1 VRCEEGAWADKGLCD
16 ETPRLAPPRVGGGD
30 VFIEERPRPRGVLGS
45 DDMNLDLL
53 VPARARPVP
62 PNDRTRLMLLV
73 AITVFAVVSLAVA
86 MIYASLYIELSPYR
100 AGSFWIG
107 VGLFL
112 AAPLVTRLSASVDA
126 GLAVALLAAMS
137 VIVMPAY
144 YQGGLNSVFLVWL
157 VVIPM
162 VATLYLR
169 AWLGAVAS
177 VAGALIFAGFFLVHT
192 YSELPP
198 HEPEQENVL
207 VLFNL
212 VLALAF
218 MASISML
225 ARHALRR
232 REAALEVAA
241 IDAEASAQVIR
252 ERDEQLERA
261 QRLES
266 IGRLAGGVAHDFN
279 NLLMVINGYTEAALD
294 EARGQPDLEDS
305 LKEVAKAGDR
315 AAVLTRQLL
324 AFGRRQLLEP
334 QNVHLNEVVGELLEM
349 VRRLLPENV
358 VVEARLSDD
367 LWNVFVDPHRIE
379 QVLMNLAVNARDA
392 MPEGGRLTLETA
404 NRVVAAN
411 EISGLDP
418 GEYVGVTMRDTGIGM
433 NEETRARVFEPFFT
447 TKKTG
452 KGTGL
457 GLAMAYGTVTQ
468 SGGAIAIES
477 ALGEGCEIVLLLPR
491 SQGAAQGAAETVEPV
506 AAPTG
511 TQDRERILVVEDES
525 SVRRLIVDLLGRS
538 GYRVEQASDGAF
550 AAERLRT
557 DEAGFDLLIT
567 DVVMP
572 NLGGEALVRQCEAE
586 LGTTPVIFLSG
597 YVEHEIQVG
606 TFAGRTVEVIQK
618 PVHPKRLLLHIRHL
632 LDRGLRP

>member
-1 VRCEEGAWADKGLCD
+1 
-16 ETPRLAPPRVGGGD
+16 
-30 VFIEERPRPRGVLGS
+30 
-45 DDMNLDLL
+45 MNWDLL

-62 PNDRTRLMLLV
+62 PNDRARLMLLV

-86 MIYASLYIELSPYR
+86 MTYASLYIELSPYR

-107 VGLFL
+107 TGLFL

-137 VIVMPAY
+137 AIVMPAY

-169 AWLGAVAS
+169 AWLGAIAS

-192 YSELPP
+192 YYELPP
-198 HEPEQENVL
+198 HEPEKENAL

-218 MASISML
+218 MTSISML

-232 REAALEVAA
+232 REQALEVAA
-241 IDAEASAQVIR
+241 IEAEASAQVIR

-305 LKEVAKAGDR
+305 LREVAKAGDR

-324 AFGRRQLLEP
+324 AFSRRQLLEP
-334 QNVHLNEVVGELLEM
+334 KNVHLNEVVGEFLEM

-358 VVEARLSDD
+358 MVEARLSDD
-367 LWNVFVDPHRIE
+367 LWDVFVDPHRIE

-404 NRVVAAN
+404 NRVLAAN

-418 GEYVGVTMRDTGIGM
+418 GEYIGVTMRDTGIGM
-433 NEETRARVFEPFFT
+433 NEETQARVFEPFFT
-447 TKKTG
+447 TKETG

-457 GLAMAYGTVTQ
+457 GLSMAYGTVTQ

-491 SQGAAQGAAETVEPV
+491 SQGAAEAVEPAV
-506 AAPTG
+506 PRTE
-511 TQDRERILVVEDES
+511 TQGHERILVVEDEP
-525 SVRRLIVDLLGRS
+525 SVRRLVVDLLDRS
-538 GYRVEQASDGAF
+538 GYRVEEASDGAF

-557 DEAGFDLLIT
+557 DEAGFDLVIT
-567 DVVMP
+567 DLVMP

-586 LGTTPVIFLSG
+586 LGPTPVIFLSG
-597 YVEHEIQVG
+597 YAKHEIQVG
-606 TFAGRTVEVIQK
+606 TFGGRTVEVIQK
-618 PVHPKRLLLHIRHL
+618 PVHPRRLLVQIRDL